1 MSQTDSFIEE
11 VTEEVRRDRLF
22 RLLKR
27 WGWIGALSVILLVG
41 GAAWNEWR
49 KAQARSEAQA
59 TGEALLSALETQD
72 ATARAEA
79 LRTVEADDGAEAVA
93 RLLAASAAL
102 EAGETDAALEALDL
116 LAADQEVASY
126 YRDLATLKAVMI
138 RGGALS
144 PEERIAALEP
154 LTAPGAPFR
163 LVAEEQIAL
172 AEIDAGDRAAAL
184 ERLGRLRDD
193 TEATSGLRQR
203 VAQLIV
209 ALGGDPA

>member
-27 WGWIGALSVILLVG
+27 WGWVGALSVILLVG

-72 ATARAEA
+72 AAARAEA
-79 LRTVEADDGAEAVA
+79 LRGVEADDGAVAVA

-102 EAGETDAALEALDL
+102 EAGERDAALESLDL
-116 LAADQEVASY
+116 LAADQDVAPY
-126 YRDLATLKAVMI
+126 YRDLATLKGVMI

-144 PEERIAALEP
+144 PEERIDALGP

-184 ERLGRLRDD
+184 ERLGRLRGD